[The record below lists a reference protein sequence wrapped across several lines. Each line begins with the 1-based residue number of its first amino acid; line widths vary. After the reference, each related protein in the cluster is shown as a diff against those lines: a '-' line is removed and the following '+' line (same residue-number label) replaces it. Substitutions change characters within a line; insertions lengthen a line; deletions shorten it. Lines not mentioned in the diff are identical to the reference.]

1 MGQEVEKAMV
11 QLKTMDIDIKAINPV
26 EKGMQE
32 ILQVNLIV
40 METVPEAKQVLA

>member
-1 MGQEVEKAMV
+1 MV
-11 QLKTMDIDIKAINPV
+11 QPKTMDTDIKEINPV

-40 METVPEAKQVLA
+40 METVPEVKQVLA